1 MAEDV
6 KPRIKIGS
14 GAKKGDAVE
23 VKKGE
28 LIEVKTLIQHVMET
42 GQRKDSAGKT
52 IPRKIVNKF
61 TASFNGKEVFAAK
74 IEPGVSVNP
83 LIAFFF
89 RPVEN
94 GAFDF
99 AWTDDDGTVYKAQE
113 KIVVG

>member
-14 GAKKGDAVE
+14 GAKKG
-23 VKKGE
+23 E
-28 LIEVKTLIQHVMET
+28 LIEIKTLIQHAMET
-42 GQRKDSAGKT
+42 GQRKDKDGKA

-89 RPVEN
+89 KPVES
-94 GAFDF
+94 GTFDF
-99 AWTDDDGTVYKAQE
+99 AWTDDNGTIYKAQE